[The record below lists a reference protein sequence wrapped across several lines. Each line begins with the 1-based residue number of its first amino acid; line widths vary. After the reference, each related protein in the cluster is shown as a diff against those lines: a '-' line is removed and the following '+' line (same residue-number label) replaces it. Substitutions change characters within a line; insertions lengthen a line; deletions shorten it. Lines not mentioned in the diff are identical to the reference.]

1 MDDNSGEWVESM
13 SVASGCGYHEV
24 SVASRWN
31 LWVWLE
37 CIRSVVRMYKFVLKE
52 VYRFPYIILIPTPLV
67 LAYFEAESLLFA
79 HFKNVFSFMFMLFLC
94 NIASVAQKTF
104 EIVRKS
110 RSRRYGNIII
120 STSTST
126 TSPET
131 STCEMPSDVIW
142 KLLAN
147 FVYNKGIVEVSLLHV

>member
-1 MDDNSGEWVESM
+1 MGGIYECGY
-13 SVASGCGYHEV
+13 GCGYHEV
-24 SVASRWN
+24 GLASGWN

-52 VYRFPYIILIPTPLV
+52 VYRFTYITLV
-67 LAYFEAESLLFA
+67 LAYFEAEFLLFA

-104 EIVRKS
+104 EIIRKS

-126 TSPET
+126 TSLET
-131 STCEMPSDVIW
+131 STCEMPSDIIW
-142 KLLAN
+142 KLLAD
-147 FVYNKGIVEVSLLHV
+147 FVYDKSIVEVSLLHV